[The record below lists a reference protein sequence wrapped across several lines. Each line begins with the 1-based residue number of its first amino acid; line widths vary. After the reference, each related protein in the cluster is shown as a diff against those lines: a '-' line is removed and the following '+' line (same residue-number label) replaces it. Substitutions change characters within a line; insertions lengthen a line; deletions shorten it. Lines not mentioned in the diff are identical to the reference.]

1 MHRFLRNASANSQL
15 PNGPAEP
22 PAPTELRRI
31 RTALQSST
39 AKLIYRTHSNA
50 TICNSSCTVTGG
62 AYHSARRVSPCVR
75 NGYKTGA
82 SLNRTRSTHQT
93 VPQRPFSPLFFSG
106 KAEKKGPP
114 EARRKRPR
122 RNESPLFAKPLFL
135 LRVYLK
141 TPNAP
146 GQRAFLRCAAS
157 FFLEIRQ
164 YSCEKMS
171 CATQKSLAAGHIM
184 SFQIHPSVGEKAKNH
199 VYYHRHPET
208 FMLGCQIK
216 PRNLEGQ
223 LHDGQQIRSRVFHVS
238 GQTRKNRGNQ

>member
-1 MHRFLRNASANSQL
+1 MHRFLRNSSANSQL

-31 RTALQSST
+31 RIALQSST
-39 AKLIYRTHSNA
+39 AKLIYRSNSNA
-50 TICNSSCTVTGG
+50 ICERNYLQIRCTVTGG

-82 SLNRTRSTHQT
+82 SLNCTRSTHQT

-135 LRVYLK
+135 L
-141 TPNAP
+141 
-146 GQRAFLRCAAS
+146 
-157 FFLEIRQ
+157 
-164 YSCEKMS
+164 
-171 CATQKSLAAGHIM
+171 
-184 SFQIHPSVGEKAKNH
+184 SVGEKAKNH

-216 PRNLEGQ
+216 SRNLEGQ
-223 LHDGQQIRSRVFHVS
+223 LYDGQQIRSRVFHVS

>member
-1 MHRFLRNASANSQL
+1 MCFAGTDAGIGACIEMSLCLRFCHRFLKHETFRAGGQSR
-15 PNGPAEP
+15 P
-22 PAPTELRRI
+22 PLRI
-31 RTALQSST
+31 RCVFAAL
-39 AKLIYRTHSNA
+39 
-50 TICNSSCTVTGG
+50 
-62 AYHSARRVSPCVR
+62 
-75 NGYKTGA
+75 
-82 SLNRTRSTHQT
+82 
-93 VPQRPFSPLFFSG
+93 F
-106 KAEKKGPP
+106 
-114 EARRKRPR
+114 
-122 RNESPLFAKPLFL
+122 
-135 LRVYLK
+135 RVYLK

-216 PRNLEGQ
+216 SRNLEGQ
-223 LHDGQQIRSRVFHVS
+223 LYDGQQIRSRVFHVS

>member
-1 MHRFLRNASANSQL
+1 MAM
-15 PNGPAEP
+15 
-22 PAPTELRRI
+22 
-31 RTALQSST
+31 
-39 AKLIYRTHSNA
+39 
-50 TICNSSCTVTGG
+50 CDM
-62 AYHSARRVSPCVR
+62 
-75 NGYKTGA
+75 
-82 SLNRTRSTHQT
+82 
-93 VPQRPFSPLFFSG
+93 
-106 KAEKKGPP
+106 
-114 EARRKRPR
+114 
-122 RNESPLFAKPLFL
+122 

-216 PRNLEGQ
+216 SRNLEGQ
-223 LHDGQQIRSRVFHVS
+223 LYDGQQIRSRVFHVS

>member
-1 MHRFLRNASANSQL
+1 MPRSNKRRPPRLSDQQERMDAAVCSAL
-15 PNGPAEP
+15 
-22 PAPTELRRI
+22 L
-31 RTALQSST
+31 
-39 AKLIYRTHSNA
+39 H
-50 TICNSSCTVTGG
+50 
-62 AYHSARRVSPCVR
+62 PCVFM
-75 NGYKTGA
+75 
-82 SLNRTRSTHQT
+82 
-93 VPQRPFSPLFFSG
+93 FS
-106 KAEKKGPP
+106 
-114 EARRKRPR
+114 
-122 RNESPLFAKPLFL
+122 
-135 LRVYLK
+135 RVYLK

-216 PRNLEGQ
+216 SRNLEGQ
-223 LHDGQQIRSRVFHVS
+223 LYDGQQIRSRVFHVS
-238 GQTRKNRGNQ
+238 GQTRKNRENQ